1 MSPLSLSTSD
11 STYVLATGQAKLWIL
26 LVGVNQ
32 YQDEALPSLLYSAV
46 DCQGLGEA
54 LAEAARE
61 FPHKEVI
68 IHHDFATQT
77 PTLETVRT
85 SLEEIIS
92 EAKAEDTVLFYFS
105 GHGVLEPESQQA
117 FLCLSDTRKDLLLST
132 ALKVQDL
139 LQMLGSCAAHQQ
151 MIWLDACHSG
161 SITLRGSKGEI
172 DTYGSDNPLL
182 LDPTS
187 QLVNVLRARASKSK
201 GFYALV
207 SCDQGQRSWEF
218 PELGH
223 GLFTYYLMR
232 GLRGEAADP
241 QGVIEAD
248 GLYKYVYYQTLQYI
262 EKTNQQL
269 RLMNQQKQSR
279 GETPLYPEYPL
290 QTPKRI
296 VEGVGELVLGL
307 KPDTIIFHS
316 PPQAVINA
324 ELSLSKTSSFT
335 TEGVQLPVAGKYF
348 DLKLLKTV
356 YGGVTSVST
365 QPVIELNNQGQVLR
379 FSLQKDRYQLG
390 RDRRWSDLDIPEK
403 GWEVLSRHQAV
414 FRKEGEDYR
423 IYDGDGH
430 NPSRNGIFLLQ
441 ARINALKGYLLKH
454 GMTHTIGQDPR
465 NQILLTY
472 FNPEELNSVT
482 II

>member
-1 MSPLSLSTSD
+1 
-11 STYVLATGQAKLWIL
+11 
-26 LVGVNQ
+26 
-32 YQDEALPSLLYSAV
+32 V

-54 LAEAARE
+54 LADAAQE

-68 IHHDFATQT
+68 IHHDFAAQT

-85 SLEEIIS
+85 SLEQIIS
-92 EAKAEDTVLFYFS
+92 AAKSQDTVLFYFS
-105 GHGVLEPESQQA
+105 GHGVLEPETQQA
-117 FLCLSDTRKDLLLST
+117 FLCLSDTRKHALVNT
-132 ALKVQDL
+132 ALKVQEL

-161 SITLRGSKGEI
+161 SITLRGSKGEK
-172 DTYGSDNPLL
+172 DTLSSDNPLL

-187 QLVNVLRARASKSK
+187 QLVNVLRTRASKSK

-307 KPDTIIFHS
+307 KPDTVIFQS
-316 PPQAVINA
+316 PPQALKSV
-324 ELSLSKTSSFT
+324 ELSLSKTSLAT
-335 TEGVQLPVAGKYF
+335 TEVVQLNVAGGYVEPKPV
-348 DLKLLKTV
+348 KTA

-365 QPVIELNNQGQVLR
+365 QPVVELNNQGQVLR

-403 GWEVLSRHQAV
+403 GWEVLSRYQAI

-423 IYDGDGH
+423 IYDGDGRS
-430 NPSRNGIFLLQ
+430 PSRNGIFINTI
-441 ARINALKGYLLKH
+441 RINALKGCLLKH
-454 GMTHTIGQDPR
+454 GMTLAIGQDPR

-472 FNPEELNSVT
+472 LNPEELNSVT
-482 II
+482 KA